1 MLGCWVTVLQC
12 CTGSLS
18 WLLDTRPCPSVPAT
32 PTCQMSLLCAHQ
44 QPAPTRAVLCTSH
57 TSYWVFI
64 LFMFAVVSPNIS
76 VSSHPRHLMAAG
88 AKSGWRT
95 PGDHNGGGGSW
106 ILSPPPAAPP
116 ITSITSPPS
125 HALMSR
131 LETLS
136 LSAKLEGRTS
146 LADKTYLIHTF
157 QL

>member
-1 MLGCWVTVLQC
+1 MLHWIFVLAPWHQ
-12 CTGSLS
+12 TLS
-18 WLLDTRPCPSVPAT
+18 HVPAT
-32 PTCQMSLLCAHQ
+32 PTCQMSLLFAHQ

-57 TSYWVFI
+57 PGYWVF
-64 LFMFAVVSPNIS
+64 MFAAVSPNIS

-88 AKSGWRT
+88 AWSGWRT
-95 PGDHNGGGGSW
+95 PGDYNRGGGSCL
-106 ILSPPPAAPP
+106 LSPPPAAPP

-146 LADKTYLIHTF
+146 LADKTYLIHAI